1 MNKPKRGQK
10 VRFKQSEHGYEAG
23 KIYTI
28 AKVDTSDSTLTATCP
43 DGSEGGWM
51 SWSSCEFNFN
61 AICWNWLKERLSG
74 EALELLNAFEG
85 LEQLT
90 LKSEVRDKI
99 LCNLPN
105 LKERIL
111 EAQIQLEEEQSGH
124 TNQNP
129 S

>member
-1 MNKPKRGQK
+1 MKRPKKGQK
-10 VRFKQSEHGYEAG
+10 VRFTHSDQGYLAG

-28 AKVDTSDSTLTATCP
+28 AKVDPSDNTLTATDP
-43 DGSEGGWM
+43 EGSEGGWIP
-51 SWSSCEFNFN
+51 WSSCELSSS
-61 AICWNWLKERLSG
+61 AICWNWLKEQLSG

-85 LEQLT
+85 LDHLS
-90 LKSEVRDKI
+90 LKSEVRDQI
-99 LCNLPN
+99 LSSLPN

-111 EAQIQLEEEQSGH
+111 QAQIQLEDEQGGN